1 VDGLTTSLA
10 EKAQQ
15 SDLNTTNT
23 NVSATNTRID
33 TLVINSGNA
42 NAEVSD
48 AHVSTVK
55 NQTFTTLRNRLED
68 IENNTFSSIKN
79 LILNGGFESG
89 LTSWTLNSGTNVATV
104 ETSIVKNGTKSMR
117 HTATA
122 GTIEYLQQIT
132 VPTGHIVY
140 ASAFAYIVSWTSGSP
155 KFWVSDYASGSG
167 NPVNALL
174 DTTKIGTWQQL
185 SVIKTTV
192 DTGERIYFDTY
203 VGSDVVYDCV
213 VAIDLT
219 ATFGAG
225 SEPSKQDM
233 DSILTK
239 YLNSYFDG
247 TVNLFTANKMTMPI
261 INAVNKSEKGI
272 ANGIATLDNN
282 GALTQQQI
290 PSNVNDTVNAVF
302 AVSKNMFDP
311 TQATANKSVSL
322 SDGTLYDNTGYY
334 ASGYMPVTVG
344 LKYVASGNQTKYYA
358 WYNASKVFISSGSDL
373 TNMVAPANAAFIR
386 ITIGP
391 TDYSTYQFEQ
401 GNTQT
406 QYMAYGTKVSKVGQ
420 STTRFTNKKG
430 NFLGD
435 SITWGYSPVGDGSRL
450 ANPYPSLVANTL
462 GLSVMRNYGVS
473 GTTISGSSTQRFI
486 DRYSSMD
493 NDADL
498 IFVLG
503 GTNDWA
509 SQIPIGT
516 ISDSTSDTFY
526 GGLNILVGGLL
537 DKYPTQTIVLATPM
551 HRQGDKTKTIDLND
565 YRNAVLAIGAKYG
578 IAVLDLYAT
587 SGFYPDNTTNY
598 NAICPDGRH
607 PNDAGHVKLANRVS
621 GFLTTV

>member
-1 VDGLTTSLA
+1 
-10 EKAQQ
+10 
-15 SDLNTTNT
+15 
-23 NVSATNTRID
+23 
-33 TLVINSGNA
+33 
-42 NAEVSD
+42 
-48 AHVSTVK
+48 
-55 NQTFTTLRNRLED
+55 
-68 IENNTFSSIKN
+68 
-79 LILNGGFESG
+79 
-89 LTSWTLNSGTNVATV
+89 
-104 ETSIVKNGTKSMR
+104 
-117 HTATA
+117 
-122 GTIEYLQQIT
+122 
-132 VPTGHIVY
+132 
-140 ASAFAYIVSWTSGSP
+140 
-155 KFWVSDYASGSG
+155 
-167 NPVNALL
+167 
-174 DTTKIGTWQQL
+174 
-185 SVIKTTV
+185 
-192 DTGERIYFDTY
+192 
-203 VGSDVVYDCV
+203 
-213 VAIDLT
+213 
-219 ATFGAG
+219 
-225 SEPSKQDM
+225 
-233 DSILTK
+233 
-239 YLNSYFDG
+239 
-247 TVNLFTANKMTMPI
+247 
-261 INAVNKSEKGI
+261 
-272 ANGIATLDNN
+272 
-282 GALTQQQI
+282 
-290 PSNVNDTVNAVF
+290 
-302 AVSKNMFDP
+302 MFDP

-334 ASGYMPVTVG
+334 ASGYMPVAVG